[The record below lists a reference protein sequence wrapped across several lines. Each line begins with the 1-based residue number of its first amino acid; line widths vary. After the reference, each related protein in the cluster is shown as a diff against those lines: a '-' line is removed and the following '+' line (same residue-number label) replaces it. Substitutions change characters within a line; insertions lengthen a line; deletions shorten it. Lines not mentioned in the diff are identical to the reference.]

1 MKYSRQRELVREAVE
16 KSSIH
21 PTADEVY
28 QEVRKRESTIS
39 LATVYRNLNQLSE
52 NHLIRRVVV
61 PGDSDHFDH
70 TLKEHEHMICTQC
83 GCVVD
88 IWPKSSLWEYFSSM
102 EEAQITGYDL
112 TLYGIC
118 KDCAQKQKSDAAEKP
133 TQQE

>member
-28 QEVRKRESTIS
+28 QEVRKREPTIS

-70 TLKEHEHMICTQC
+70 TLKEHEHMICTKC

-88 IWPKSSLWEYFSSM
+88 IWPKSSLWEYFSGM

-118 KDCAQKQKSDAAEKP
+118 KTCAQKQADSAEKP
-133 TQQE
+133 AQQE

>member
-16 KSSIH
+16 RSSIH

-28 QEVRKRESTIS
+28 QEVRKREPTIS

-52 NHLIRRVVV
+52 NHMIRRVVV

-70 TLKEHEHMICTQC
+70 TLEEHEHMICTKC

-88 IWPKSSLWEYFSSM
+88 IWPRSSLRELFSDM
-102 EEAQITGYDL
+102 KEAQITGYDL

-118 KDCAQKQKSDAAEKP
+118 KDCAQKQTDSEEET
-133 TQQE
+133 TQQT

>member
-28 QEVRKRESTIS
+28 QEVRKREPTIS

-88 IWPKSSLWEYFSSM
+88 IWPKSSLWEYFSGM

-118 KDCAQKQKSDAAEKP
+118 KDCAQKQSDVAEKL

>member
-16 KSSIH
+16 NSSIH

-28 QEVRKRESTIS
+28 QEVRKREPTIS

-88 IWPKSSLWEYFSSM
+88 IWPKSSLWEYFSGM

-118 KDCAQKQKSDAAEKP
+118 KDCAQKQSDSAEKI

>member
-28 QEVRKRESTIS
+28 QEVRKREPTIS

-70 TLKEHEHMICTQC
+70 TLQEHEHMICTQC
-83 GCVVD
+83 GGVVD
-88 IWPKSSLWEYFSSM
+88 IWPKSSLWEYFSGM
-102 EEAQITGYDL
+102 EEVQITGYDL

-118 KDCAQKQKSDAAEKP
+118 KDCEQKQSDAEEKMA
-133 TQQE
+133 QQQ

>member
-28 QEVRKRESTIS
+28 QEVRKREPTIS

-52 NHLIRRVVV
+52 NHLIWRVVV

-88 IWPKSSLWEYFSSM
+88 IWPQVSLQELFSGM
-102 EEAQITGYDL
+102 EGAHITGYDL
-112 TLYGIC
+112 TLYGVC
-118 KDCAQKQKSDAAEKP
+118 DDCARKRSEAEQQD
-133 TQQE
+133 TQHA

>member
-21 PTADEVY
+21 PTANEVY
-28 QEVRKRESTIS
+28 QEVRKREPTIS

-70 TLKEHEHMICTQC
+70 TLQEHEHMICTQC

-88 IWPKSSLWEYFSSM
+88 IWPKSSLWEYFSGM

-118 KDCAQKQKSDAAEKP
+118 KDCAQKQQSDAAEKL
-133 TQQE
+133 TQQQ

>member
-28 QEVRKRESTIS
+28 QEVRKREPTIS

-88 IWPKSSLWEYFSSM
+88 IWPKSSLWEYFSGM

-112 TLYGIC
+112 TLYGVC
-118 KDCAQKQKSDAAEKP
+118 KDCAQKQSGAAEEGA
-133 TQQE
+133 QQE